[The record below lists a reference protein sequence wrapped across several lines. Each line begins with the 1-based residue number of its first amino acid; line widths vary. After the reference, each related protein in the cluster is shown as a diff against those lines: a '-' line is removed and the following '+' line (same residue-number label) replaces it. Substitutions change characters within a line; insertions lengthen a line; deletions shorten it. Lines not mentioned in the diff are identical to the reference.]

1 VVLIVT
7 SGGGSPTRTTSTPTG
22 AQRQRSP
29 KNRHSGKTTVVNPAL
44 VTVSVLNGT
53 ATPNLAHDIGSR
65 LAALGYKEGSIATAP
80 DQTQTSTLVGFLPGH
95 RNAALAVA
103 TSLKLRS
110 SSVAPVSQSN
120 RSVACPPPAPCAAA
134 VVVSVGSDLSTGA

>member
-1 VVLIVT
+1 
-7 SGGGSPTRTTSTPTG
+7 
-22 AQRQRSP
+22 
-29 KNRHSGKTTVVNPAL
+29 
-44 VTVSVLNGT
+44 
-53 ATPNLAHDIGSR
+53 
-65 LAALGYKEGSIATAP
+65 
-80 DQTQTSTLVGFLPGH
+80 LVGFLPGH
-95 RNAALAVA
+95 RNDALAVA